1 MLKNACTS
9 KKFEI
14 EGIWKNGLYK
24 RKIIIFK
31 YAKMHRYKPIENLSR
46 NWQIIR
52 FDRFGNSTL
61 YKSYYI
67 IR

>member
-1 MLKNACTS
+1 MS

-24 RKIIIFK
+24 RKIIILK
-31 YAKMHRYKPIENLSR
+31 YAKTHRYKSIENLSK